1 MRYKD
6 VLDPE
11 ILDAFGKYA
20 DKIGN
25 FNLID
30 KYVNAKI
37 LAKAINI
44 PIRNSVMNISE
55 IIRQNHDSPIIVVNL
70 IDDSEKQ
77 NYSIAMQLGT
87 ILLDDKDSYERTS
100 IQFANQLL
108 MPKKLI
114 NYWMKQYAE
123 EKHLAK
129 MQDANVDNL
138 INYLSKNMQISK
150 KAIKYQLINLK
161 YIV

>member
-11 ILDAFGKYA
+11 ILDVFGKYA
-20 DKIGN
+20 DKIEN

-70 IDDSEKQ
+70 IDNPEKQ
-77 NYSIAMQLGT
+77 NYNIAMQLGT
-87 ILLDDKDSYERTS
+87 ILLDNKDSYERAS
-100 IQFANQLL
+100 IQFASQLL
-108 MPKKLI
+108 MPKKT
-114 NYWMKQYAE
+114 N
-123 EKHLAK
+123 
-129 MQDANVDNL
+129 
-138 INYLSKNMQISK
+138 
-150 KAIKYQLINLK
+150 
-161 YIV
+161 